1 MVNFIIKTD
10 DYSLVQEKV
19 DSISKS
25 MDNPDII
32 TYDLDNDSIYNVVDE
47 LTTISLFDNPKL
59 VILKSGDKLLS
70 ESKERLD
77 EIVGAMADVNNTNVL
92 VIYDTKFDTK
102 SEERFSKYSLLKKYS
117 QEFDLSVKSVNLEE
131 YARGSFIEDR
141 YTINDDALNILCN
154 SSTTFSMLKSNIDV
168 LKCYTMETKLID
180 RSTVDLLISKPIDDD
195 LYLISNAVLKHD
207 KRLVMNLYS
216 GFKIKNLKTGTL
228 ISLLINKFQELYN
241 VHIFARGNV
250 KQADIATI
258 FNVSSGK
265 AYYLLKDSK
274 NQSLEEI
281 KANLEYLSKLEYDI
295 RKGKIDDE
303 LGLELY
309 FLR

>member
-1 MVNFIIKTD
+1 MINFIIKTD

-19 DSISKS
+19 DSIAKN

-32 TYDLDNDSIYNVVDE
+32 TYDLDNDNLYNLIDE
-47 LTTISLFDNPKL
+47 LNTVSLFDNPKL
-59 VILKSGDKLLS
+59 VILKSGDKI
-70 ESKERLD
+70 LD
-77 EIVGAMADVNNTNVL
+77 SSNEKMEELINVMADVNNSNVL
-92 VIYDTKFDTK
+92 IIYDNKFDTK
-102 SEERFSKYSLLKKYS
+102 SQERFNKYLLLKKYS
-117 QEFDLSVKSVNLEE
+117 QEFDLSANSIKFED
-131 YARGSFIEDR
+131 YAKESFLSER
-141 YTINDDALNILCN
+141 YNITDDALNILCN
-154 SSTTFSMLKSNIDV
+154 SSSTFSMLKSNIDI
-168 LKCYTMETKLID
+168 LKCYTMDTKNID
-180 RSTVDLLISKPIDDD
+180 RTIVDLLISKPIDDD

-207 KRLVMNLYS
+207 KRLIMSLYS
-216 GFKIKNLKTGTL
+216 GFKVKNLKSQTL
-228 ISLLINKFQELYN
+228 LSLLISKFQELYN

-281 KANLEYLSKLEYDI
+281 KNNLEQLSKLDYDI
-295 RKGKIDDE
+295 RKGRIDVD

>member
-1 MVNFIIKTD
+1 MINFIIKTD

-19 DSISKS
+19 DSIAKN

-32 TYDLDNDSIYNVVDE
+32 TYDLDNDNLYNLIDE
-47 LTTISLFDNPKL
+47 LNTVSLFDNPKL
-59 VILKSGDKLLS
+59 VILKSGDKI
-70 ESKERLD
+70 LD
-77 EIVGAMADVNNTNVL
+77 SSNEKMEELINVMADVNNSNVL
-92 VIYDTKFDTK
+92 IIYDNKFDTK
-102 SEERFSKYSLLKKYS
+102 SQERFNKYLLLKKYS
-117 QEFDLSVKSVNLEE
+117 QEFDLSANSIKFED
-131 YARGSFIEDR
+131 YAKESFLSER
-141 YTINDDALNILCN
+141 YNITDDALNILCN
-154 SSTTFSMLKSNIDV
+154 SSSTFSMLKSNIDI
-168 LKCYTMETKLID
+168 LKCYTMDTKNID
-180 RSTVDLLISKPIDDD
+180 RTIVDLLISKPIDDD

-207 KRLVMNLYS
+207 KRLIMSLYS
-216 GFKIKNLKTGTL
+216 GFKVKNLKSQTL
-228 ISLLINKFQELYN
+228 LSLLINKFQELYN

-281 KANLEYLSKLEYDI
+281 KNNLEQLSKLDYDI
-295 RKGKIDDE
+295 RKGRIDVD